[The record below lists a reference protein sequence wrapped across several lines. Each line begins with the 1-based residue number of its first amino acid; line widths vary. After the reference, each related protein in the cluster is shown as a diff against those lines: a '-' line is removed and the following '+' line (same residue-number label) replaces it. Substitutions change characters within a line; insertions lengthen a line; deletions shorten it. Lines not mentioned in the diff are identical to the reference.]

1 MNVRSNNLINLS
13 GTKTEEAFSK
23 VSAECNCFG
32 KSMIDKSIKFSPLE
46 EFHKENS
53 AKLIEFAGW
62 SMPIQYTSGIINEH
76 ISTRESCGLFD
87 ISHMGQI
94 FVSGNDS
101 KDLLEKL
108 TPSDIE
114 KIKPGKVKYSFL
126 LNNEGGIID
135 DLMIT
140 NEGEGYYL
148 VVNASRIN
156 EGLSEIKKTSQ
167 AFSNI
172 SINYLNKNGMIALQG
187 PNAKDI
193 VFEHFG
199 EISQKMYFMD
209 FSKVNYDGNEVR
221 ISRLGYTGEDGFE
234 ISSDSKTILKIT
246 KNISKDKRVTLCG
259 LGSRDT
265 LRLEAGLPLYGNELN
280 ENTTPIQADLSFAIS
295 QSRIIKKNFRGAQR
309 IMNEIENGS
318 ELIRVG
324 LKPEGRRPVRKGTPI
339 MKNGEHIGEISSGGY
354 GPTIKSPIA
363 MGIIKSEFLN
373 PNESLQ
379 AKLGDNLI
387 SMEIIQLPFVK
398 HNYFKK
404 GKI

>member
-1 MNVRSNNLINLS
+1 MNVRSHDLINLS
-13 GTKTEEAFSK
+13 GTKTEGAFSK
-23 VSAECNCFG
+23 VCAECNCFG
-32 KSMIDKSIKFSPLE
+32 QSMIDKNIKSSPLE
-46 EFHKENS
+46 EFHKSNS
-53 AKLIEFAGW
+53 AKFVEFAGW
-62 SMPIQYTSGIINEH
+62 SMPIQYSSGIINEH
-76 ISTRESCGLFD
+76 ISTRVSCGLFD

-94 FVSGNDS
+94 FISGTDS
-101 KDLLEKL
+101 KDLLEKI
-108 TPSDIE
+108 TPTDIE
-114 KIKPGKVKYSFL
+114 KIKPGKVRYSFL
-126 LNNEGGIID
+126 LNNDGGIID

-148 VVNASRIN
+148 VVNASRVN
-156 EGLSEIKKTSQ
+156 EGIREIKNSSKV
-167 AFSNI
+167 FSNI
-172 SINYLNKNGMIALQG
+172 SISHLNKNGMIALQG

-193 VFEHFG
+193 VFEHFK
-199 EISQKMYFMD
+199 EIRQKMYFMD

-221 ISRLGYTGEDGFE
+221 ISRIGYTGEDGFE
-234 ISSDSKTILKIT
+234 ISSDSETILKIT

-280 ENTTPIQADLSFAIS
+280 ESTTPIQADLSFAIS
-295 QSRIIKKNFRGAQR
+295 PSRIIKKNFRGALK
-309 IMNEIENGS
+309 IIDEIENGS

-324 LKPEGRRPVRKGTPI
+324 LKPEGRRPVRRGTPI
-339 MKNGEHIGEISSGGY
+339 MKNGEQIGEISSGGY

-373 PNESLQ
+373 PNEKLQ
-379 AKLGDNLI
+379 AKLGDSLV

-398 HNYFKK
+398 HKYFKK

>member
-1 MNVRSNNLINLS
+1 
-13 GTKTEEAFSK
+13 
-23 VSAECNCFG
+23 
-32 KSMIDKSIKFSPLE
+32 MIDKSIKFSPLE

-53 AKLIEFAGW
+53 AKLVEFAGW

-193 VFEHFG
+193 AFEHFG

-354 GPTIKSPIA
+354 GPTIKSPIPL
-363 MGIIKSEFLN
+363 KSH
-373 PNESLQ
+373 ST
-379 AKLGDNLI
+379 K
-387 SMEIIQLPFVK
+387 
-398 HNYFKK
+398 
-404 GKI
+404 